1 MDITTKFNHGDRV
14 WVMKDNRP
22 YQFKIYRIEIEV
34 LEWESIREKYVDR
47 IPGATNLDKDRDY
60 FYWSHECFH
69 SKRELLESFFTDED
83 K

>member
-1 MDITTKFNHGDRV
+1 MDITTKFNQGDRV

-22 YQFKIYRIEIEV
+22 YQFKVHRIEVEV
-34 LEWESIREKYVDR
+34 LESESIHEKYVDH
-47 IPGATNLDKDRDY
+47 IPGATNLDKDREY
-60 FYWSHECFH
+60 SYWSHECFP